1 MLNTTDAYFLFD
13 SQNYRKKEMEIIYGN
28 LEKVNL
34 NTLDKLI
41 DKAIDNND
49 WRIVEH
55 VLAKYDLKGYLIK
68 KVEKH

>member
-1 MLNTTDAYFLFD
+1 
-13 SQNYRKKEMEIIYGN
+13 MEIIYGN

-68 KVEKH
+68 K